1 VVKNRLASIGHE
13 LRQHAPFTLF
23 GALTGIICMFLF
35 RNAGDRINHTL
46 FQIFHPGH
54 VFLSALVTVSLYKL
68 RSGKTNLLLLAVVG
82 YVGSIGVATL
92 SDCIVPYFGDTILG
106 VVVPAHSQ
114 LHGGHEHS
122 DEDSVV
128 AEPEHT
134 HTGVDEH
141 AHDSTHVHEH
151 GDMPPAE
158 ASHEHEHAHEHVELH
173 ADHDHA
179 AEHDAGA
186 DVHDDNHAHGG
197 HDCSE
202 HGGLHLGFIED
213 WYLVNPAALLGI
225 LLAFWIPHEK
235 LHTKL
240 PHAGHV
246 LISTWA
252 SSFFVLM
259 NTQLEMGAVFFL
271 GMFLVLF
278 IAVWLPCCI
287 SDIIFPILLVG
298 PGRVPHC
305 CPLHKPKTVD
315 RE

>member
-1 VVKNRLASIGHE
+1 MVKDRLVSIGHE

-23 GALTGIICMFLF
+23 GALTGIVCMFLF
-35 RNAGDRINHTL
+35 RNAGDRINLTL
-46 FQIFHPGH
+46 FQIFHPAH

-68 RSGKTNLLLLAVVG
+68 RSGKTNFLLLAVVG

-92 SDCIVPYFGDTILG
+92 SDCVVPYFGDTILG

-114 LHGGHEHS
+114 LHAGHGHEE
-122 DEDSVV
+122 EDSVDDP
-128 AEPEHT
+128 AHPEA
-134 HTGVDEH
+134 G
-141 AHDSTHVHEH
+141 VHEEVQTH
-151 GDMPPAE
+151 N
-158 ASHEHEHAHEHVELH
+158 HAVDDE
-173 ADHDHA
+173 HDHA
-179 AEHDAGA
+179 EAHAGHDHAEEAA
-186 DVHDDNHAHGG
+186 THAAEAPG

-202 HGGLHLGFIED
+202 HGGIHFGFIED

-235 LHTKL
+235 LHTKI

-271 GMFLVLF
+271 GMFVVLF

-305 CPLHKPKTVD
+305 CPLHKPKTVE